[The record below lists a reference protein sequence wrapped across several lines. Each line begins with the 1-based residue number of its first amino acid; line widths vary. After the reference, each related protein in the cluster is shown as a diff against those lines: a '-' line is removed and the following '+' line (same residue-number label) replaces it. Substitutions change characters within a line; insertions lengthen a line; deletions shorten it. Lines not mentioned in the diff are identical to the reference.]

1 MNRKGM
7 ETRQHIKTKACQLFA
22 KKGFKEVTMKDICEA
37 TGLSRGGL
45 YCHYDSTVRI
55 FDEILN
61 DFMDTQD
68 EEFRSKMQEGMSAVE
83 ILDDVLDRYRAEMID
98 REASLSV
105 AIFEY
110 FSGRGN
116 ACGEN
121 PLYQQYLSS
130 RRMWEELIQYGI
142 DRKEFYQVDKTAVFD
157 LIVFSY
163 QGVRLYSRIMTI
175 TEDIPL
181 RIMSQIRKILVR
193 RKG

>member
-1 MNRKGM
+1 MCIR
-7 ETRQHIKTKACQLFA
+7 
-22 KKGFKEVTMKDICEA
+22 
-37 TGLSRGGL
+37 
-45 YCHYDSTVRI
+45 DS
-55 FDEILN
+55 
-61 DFMDTQD
+61 
-68 EEFRSKMQEGMSAVE
+68 
-83 ILDDVLDRYRAEMID
+83 YRAEMID

-157 LIVFSY
+157 PVSY
-163 QGVRLYSRIMTI
+163 THLGRAYRIQLGESKAGEAVCASDVRAGQRGIHQY
-175 TEDIPL
+175 E
-181 RIMSQIRKILVR
+181 
-193 RKG
+193 

>member
-157 LIVFSY
+157 LIVFRC
-163 QGVRLYSRIMTI
+163 V
-175 TEDIPL
+175 
-181 RIMSQIRKILVR
+181 
-193 RKG
+193 

>member
-1 MNRKGM
+1 
-7 ETRQHIKTKACQLFA
+7 
-22 KKGFKEVTMKDICEA
+22 MKDICEA

-45 YCHYDSTVRI
+45 YCHYDSTARI

-121 PLYQQYLSS
+121 LCISS
-130 RRMWEELIQYGI
+130 TCLHEGCGRN
-142 DRKEFYQVDKTAVFD
+142 
-157 LIVFSY
+157 
-163 QGVRLYSRIMTI
+163 
-175 TEDIPL
+175 
-181 RIMSQIRKILVR
+181 
-193 RKG
+193 